1 MSGMI
6 AKIKTIGS
14 VKLIFLFPDVIVFAG
29 MPTSKSAS
37 QFGLVGGL
45 WAQSQE
51 NKFVKQFS
59 DLPATASPEDVL
71 QRAKGKAIAVPVPEL
86 GQVRLTK
93 KGVLVTTGR
102 DGKEQKYTITKKDRD
117 TARDAFA
124 VAFKGAFV
132 DETVPKV

>member
-1 MSGMI
+1 M
-6 AKIKTIGS
+6 
-14 VKLIFLFPDVIVFAG
+14 FFF
-29 MPTSKSAS
+29 
-37 QFGLVGGL
+37 
-45 WAQSQE
+45 E
-51 NKFVKQFS
+51 
-59 DLPATASPEDVL
+59 
-71 QRAKGKAIAVPVPEL
+71 RAKGKAIAVPVPEL

-93 KGVLVTTGR
+93 KGVLAAGR